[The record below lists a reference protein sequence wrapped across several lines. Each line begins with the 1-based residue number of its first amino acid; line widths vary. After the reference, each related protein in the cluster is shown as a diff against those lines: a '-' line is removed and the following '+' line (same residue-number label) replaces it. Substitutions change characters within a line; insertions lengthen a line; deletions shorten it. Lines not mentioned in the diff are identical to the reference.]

1 MFDFVDMHLYEG
13 DGYTL
18 REEQYFIA
26 SPDGVFHAFTPS
38 VALTY
43 GDIEKYVKNGQVYVK
58 NRWTIEWYIIN
69 FELGTLSYMQHA
81 GKQWK

>member
-1 MFDFVDMHLYEG
+1 MNATVYDSLPLGYKRARSMFDFVDMHLYEG

-18 REEQYFIA
+18 REEHYFIA

-58 NRWTIEWYIIN
+58 NR
-69 FELGTLSYMQHA
+69 
-81 GKQWK
+81 